1 MSYADHLVL
10 RNVWLSSSVLSLSL
24 FGDALLYVILPVHAD
39 AFGISLAMV
48 GFLLAINRIIRTFAY
63 GIIVEIAA
71 RIGLKK
77 LCLIAATTAIA
88 STFGYTILD
97 GAFWLSLS
105 RALWGLSYAALLL
118 ITLSYAAINPAK
130 TGTRIGLSRSVEQI
144 GPLLAMTAGAWLAT
158 IVGPKTVF
166 AYLAVGSSLAVV
178 LAFLLFEKA
187 QPNSIK
193 RPAKPNRLFP
203 KPDSLDALIFWMGAG
218 VDGVFTLSISLM
230 WAEHVSLELAILLGG
245 GILAARRLS
254 EMLVAPFAGVTADRI
269 GTRMPLTIA
278 LMTSILGFAMIGMS
292 WLVVGSC
299 LLVIAR
305 GALGTLFAAAVAKI
319 YKDSKVRALARNQ
332 TWRDIGAAAGPLV
345 AGAALTV
352 ISPEILHIG
361 LAVAFSLAFLWFIK
375 SPGWHILAFEHKTG

>member
-39 AFGISLAMV
+39 AFGVSLAMV

-118 ITLSYAAINPAK
+118 ITLSYAAMNPAK

-166 AYLAVGSSLAVV
+166 SYLALGSSLAVI
-178 LAFLLFEKA
+178 LAFFLFEKA
-187 QPNSIK
+187 QPNRIK
-193 RPAKPNRLFP
+193 RPAKRNRLIP

-245 GILAARRLS
+245 SILAARRLS
-254 EMLVAPFAGVTADRI
+254 ELLVAPFAGVIADRI

-278 LMTSILGFAMIGMS
+278 LMTSILGFAMIGMN

-319 YKDSKVRALARNQ
+319 YQDSKVNALARNQ

-345 AGAALTV
+345 AGAALSV
-352 ISPEILHIG
+352 ISPEILHFG
-361 LAVAFSLAFLWFIK
+361 LGVACSLTFLWFIK
-375 SPGWHILAFEHKTG
+375 SPGWQILAVEHKIG